1 MDIIKIYIGNFSYNE
16 KSRSFLVDILKPL
29 IPSRN
34 LTKYNLKSLPIM
46 IVEELH
52 DSDCILL
59 PYTWNYYLASGSLE
73 IAEKMIRQSQALN
86 RKIFIWFTGDQFY
99 SLDLPKSVIGF
110 YNGPYKSKQDILTIS
125 IPVIVRDPL
134 LFLELETIIIQKLLR
149 LPLIGF
155 CGHVDPNIFI
165 SFIKFF
171 RIFYKKFNYFFN
183 LTQEYPGSIIPPTF
197 LRKNI
202 LDILED
208 SREFQVEFLRRSK
221 YKAGVR
227 NDSDMYNIVK
237 QDFYKNICATN
248 YTLCIRGTGNFS
260 ARLFETLALGR
271 IPIFINTDCILPFND
286 LINWNEHM
294 IFIDQSNL
302 RNLQS
307 TILNFHQNLT
317 EDSFINI
324 QKKNRTLWEKNFS
337 FYGAIN
343 NIVKEISKHIR

>member
-155 CGHVDPNIFI
+155 CGHVDPNI
-165 SFIKFF
+165 
-171 RIFYKKFNYFFN
+171 
-183 LTQEYPGSIIPPTF
+183 
-197 LRKNI
+197 
-202 LDILED
+202 
-208 SREFQVEFLRRSK
+208 
-221 YKAGVR
+221 
-227 NDSDMYNIVK
+227 
-237 QDFYKNICATN
+237 
-248 YTLCIRGTGNFS
+248 
-260 ARLFETLALGR
+260 
-271 IPIFINTDCILPFND
+271 
-286 LINWNEHM
+286 
-294 IFIDQSNL
+294 
-302 RNLQS
+302 
-307 TILNFHQNLT
+307 
-317 EDSFINI
+317 
-324 QKKNRTLWEKNFS
+324 
-337 FYGAIN
+337 
-343 NIVKEISKHIR
+343 